1 MKCTNNQYIGFKLGL
16 FAFVLAGAILLTGQA
31 FAEENVFEG
40 VSRELVLDEKYIIFP
55 VADETH
61 EDESE
66 VQLLTLEVDGEKV
79 REFFIRLAPGEPAY
93 WFFTETQEFRGKT
106 ATLRASRITDK
117 ELDSFFAIRVDKT
130 YPGADEVYTEKLRPQ
145 LHFSSNDVLQR

>member
-1 MKCTNNQYIGFKLGL
+1 MDNQYIGFKFGL
-16 FAFVLAGAILLTGQA
+16 FAFVLAGALLLTGQV
-31 FAEENVFEG
+31 FAEENVYEG

-93 WFFTETQEFRGKT
+93 WFFTE
-106 ATLRASRITDK
+106 
-117 ELDSFFAIRVDKT
+117 
-130 YPGADEVYTEKLRPQ
+130 
-145 LHFSSNDVLQR
+145 